1 MRRGRGRT
9 LAAMGISSYIE
20 AGYGAAE
27 LRERMALLEA
37 ERALAALNGLREDVA
52 YMADLEADIAAAA
65 ASYVGVAVT
74 ELASLRGQIDGTL
87 QG

>member
-9 LAAMGISSYIE
+9 LAAMSISSYIE

-65 ASYVGVAVT
+65 ATYVGVAVT

>member
-1 MRRGRGRT
+1 
-9 LAAMGISSYIE
+9 MGISSYIE

-27 LRERMALLEA
+27 LRERIELLES
-37 ERALAALNGLREDVA
+37 ERALAGLVGLDTDPA
-52 YMADLEADIAAAA
+52 YMADLQADIVAAS

-74 ELASLRGQIDGTL
+74 EIASLRGQLVGTM